1 VSEWQRPDLEDSAQ
15 CRQRQRMLQ
24 LAARNGVSHGLL
36 GHQLDSDHLP
46 CADVLR
52 TRAFNV
58 FGQPVMA
65 KVIVEGGIGLHSAQI
80 SPPVVF
86 VVGSVFAPCP
96 KCAAEYPD
104 ALGTLTSPIAPMS
117 DNGCSEQKN
126 LPEASLKE
134 QVADYVDSCRQRITT
149 FVATNYAGRGAIGLN
164 CRAFGFDVLVAPFNF
179 LMGFPN
185 FLLRVL
191 AVVLDFIGAR
201 KVAQRL
207 ARSHLGLPTKVQKTL
222 SERLMTDLLDLTAN
236 PGNANDGVRK
246 RISAA
251 AQEPVRMYVQ
261 TRNVAADITSG
272 TLAAI
277 LGLAVLHQF
286 TPGSISA
293 GSALAQTVAREQ
305 AVSEFSFGEI
315 LGRLYCT
322 VFPVNPSL
330 SIIVLALLLVMI
342 VIAVVA
348 AFSGIIHDPIQTAAG
363 IHHRRLNQMLD
374 AIEESAIA
382 SRGKGYRPKDTFFG
396 RVFDLIDWVK
406 GVLSF

>member
-1 VSEWQRPDLEDSAQ
+1 
-15 CRQRQRMLQ
+15 MLQ
-24 LAARNGVSHGLL
+24 LALHNGLARGLL
-36 GHQLDSDHLP
+36 GHQFDSDHFP
-46 CADVLR
+46 CADMLFP
-52 TRAFNV
+52 RAFNV

-65 KVIVEGGIGLHSAQI
+65 EVIVVGGSGLDGAQI
-80 SPPVVF
+80 SPLVRF

-96 KCAAEYPD
+96 ECTAEYPD
-104 ALGTLTSPIAPMS
+104 AFGTLTSPITPMS
-117 DNGCSEQKN
+117 DSGCNEQKN

-134 QVADYVDSCRQRITT
+134 QVADYIDACRQRIPA
-149 FVATNYAGRGAIGLN
+149 FVATNYAGHGAIGLN
-164 CRAFGFDVLVAPFNF
+164 RRAFGVDVLVAPFNF

-236 PGNANDGVRK
+236 PGNANDCVRK
-246 RISAA
+246 RLSAA
-251 AQEPVRMYVQ
+251 AQEPVRIYVQ
-261 TRNVAADITSG
+261 TRNVAADITAG

-293 GSALAQTVAREQ
+293 GSALAQTVAKEQ
-305 AVSEFSFGEI
+305 AVSEFLFGEM
-315 LGRLYCT
+315 LGRLYYAI
-322 VFPVNPSL
+322 FPVSPSL

-363 IHHRRLNQMLD
+363 IHHRRLERMLD
-374 AIEESAIA
+374 AIEESAIE
-382 SRGKGYRPKDTFFG
+382 SRGTGYRPKDTFFG